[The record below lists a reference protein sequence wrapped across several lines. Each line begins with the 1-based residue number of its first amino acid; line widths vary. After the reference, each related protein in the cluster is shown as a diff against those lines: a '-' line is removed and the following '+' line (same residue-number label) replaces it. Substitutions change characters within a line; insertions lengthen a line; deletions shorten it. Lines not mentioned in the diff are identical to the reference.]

1 MTQGGPLKEA
11 GFFETADDVAATS
24 RSAAPEWA
32 SSAVR
37 YLEQGQVFLAS
48 PGWENDL
55 LDEQAGP
62 IAQFA
67 LRTDGE
73 WIWPNSLAYYVTNH
87 HVELPAEFLDR
98 MAAHDWVAPELD
110 QDVVD
115 EVCRRHRDQQGF
127 EDAAPVDF

>member
-1 MTQGGPLKEA
+1 MTRGGPLKEA

-37 YLEQGQVFLAS
+37 YLEQGQIFLAS
-48 PGWENDL
+48 SGWEDDL
-55 LDEQAGP
+55 LDEWAGP
-62 IAQFA
+62 IAQVA

-73 WIWPNSLAYYVTNH
+73 WIWPNSLAHYVTKY
-87 HVELPAEFLDR
+87 HVELPAEFLAR
-98 MAAHDWVAPELD
+98 MAVHDWVAPELGQDAVD
-110 QDVVD
+110 Q
-115 EVCRRHRDQQGF
+115 VCRRHREQQGF